1 MKELVRI
8 KRFSSISRKTNTME
22 MELDLADLAAWENG
36 TLIQKAMPYLSP
48 NQREFLMTGILPEEW
63 DNIFG
68 KETK

>member
-63 DNIFG
+63 DNIFS